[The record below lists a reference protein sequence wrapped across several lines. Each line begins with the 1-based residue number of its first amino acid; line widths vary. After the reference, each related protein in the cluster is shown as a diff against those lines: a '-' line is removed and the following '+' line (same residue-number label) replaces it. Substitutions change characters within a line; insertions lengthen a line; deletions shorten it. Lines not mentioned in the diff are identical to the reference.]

1 MYHTWILWDIEASI
15 PHLFR
20 LLPTWRNM
28 EVRMATRKRC
38 VMASPRMLKQ
48 PCLNARGWTKNC
60 SETWGETS
68 RTRGWN
74 MKNIYIYTVYR
85 FWMVLTCFER
95 RRGVWPNKNELMG
108 TFSQEILWVFI
119 LQTYW
124 FKPLTFPVHISL
136 NHRKT
141 LVALVLTQT
150 WCRVGTRWE
159 RIEANS
165 WKINCWIGWIVW
177 NVLSLTKSTLW

>member
-74 MKNIYIYTVYR
+74 MKNIYILYIGFEW
-85 FWMVLTCFER
+85 FWLVLKGEEGFDPTKMSWWGHFFRKFSGFLSFKHIDSNHWLFLYIFLWITEKR
-95 RRGVWPNKNELMG
+95 WLHSSSPKRGVE
-108 TFSQEILWVFI
+108 
-119 LQTYW
+119 
-124 FKPLTFPVHISL
+124 
-136 NHRKT
+136 
-141 LVALVLTQT
+141 
-150 WCRVGTRWE
+150 
-159 RIEANS
+159 
-165 WKINCWIGWIVW
+165 
-177 NVLSLTKSTLW
+177 